1 MRYMFLYF
9 SLIFL
14 PFINLFETCEY
25 SITCGN
31 NMEACAHKRKSD
43 SSNVFYVSI
52 RQCNLSKDFCNIY
65 DTLTTSNEH
74 LSYCEKHPMKIPSY
88 PGGCCEPL
96 NNNTDY
102 QCIYGHCINGKC
114 VAFYEENKCDVNE
127 DCPLNTFCEDKKCKE
142 LKEKGDTCDLSTECK
157 FDLACIDQHC
167 LPIYYHSNGKVIPFP
182 ESLFSDQPEHICESG
197 LYYPK
202 KDEKK
207 RRFMYVES

>member
-88 PGGCCEPL
+88 PGGSCEPL

-102 QCIYGHCINGKC
+102 QCIY
-114 VAFYEENKCDVNE
+114 
-127 DCPLNTFCEDKKCKE
+127 
-142 LKEKGDTCDLSTECK
+142 
-157 FDLACIDQHC
+157 
-167 LPIYYHSNGKVIPFP
+167 
-182 ESLFSDQPEHICESG
+182 
-197 LYYPK
+197 
-202 KDEKK
+202 
-207 RRFMYVES
+207 